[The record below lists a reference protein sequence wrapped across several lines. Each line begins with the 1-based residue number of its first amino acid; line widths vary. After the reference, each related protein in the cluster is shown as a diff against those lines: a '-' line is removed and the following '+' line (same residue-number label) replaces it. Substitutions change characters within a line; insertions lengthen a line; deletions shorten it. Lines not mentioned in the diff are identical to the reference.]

1 MRTAGLVITLFA
13 LTCIASA
20 QEQNRFDFS
29 ISGAGVFSKTATS
42 SSQAVSDSPTTSV
55 AYIGSF
61 RFHFRPKHALEVNL
75 GHTRNS
81 QIFSVPPNSFRVLSS
96 ITEFTGDY
104 VFAPFSAPKFKPF
117 LFAGG
122 GALHFSPG
130 NTYVDTFQS
139 SFGAASQTSLAF
151 LYGAGVDYHVWRIL
165 AVRLQY
171 RGLLYKVPDFRVP
184 SLFFTGAK
192 GHMAEPSVGIVV
204 KF

>member
-1 MRTAGLVITLFA
+1 MRTAGLAITVLA
-13 LTCIASA
+13 LACIASG

-29 ISGAGVFSKTATS
+29 INGAGVFSKTATS
-42 SSQAVSDSPTTSV
+42 SSGNVTDKPTKSV

-61 RFHFRPKHALEVNL
+61 RFHYRPKHAFEVNV
-75 GHTRNS
+75 GRTRNS

-104 VFAPFSAPKFKPF
+104 VFTPFSARKFQPF

-122 GALHFSPG
+122 GALHFTPG

-151 LYGAGVDYHVWRIL
+151 LYGAGMDYSLWRML
-165 AVRLQY
+165 ALRLQY
-171 RGLLYKVPDFRVP
+171 RGLLYKVPDFHVP

-192 GHMAEPSVGIVV
+192 GHMAELSVGIVV